1 MDELTEYSELEIRK
15 MKGLFL
21 FLFKH
26 IENLTHENC
35 VVNVNAFL
43 YAAYN
48 IEKDYNYNAMQIA
61 HIDKLKNHT
70 PFRQL
75 SFVDAIIPSY
85 INVDFIEILENA
97 PR

>member
-1 MDELTEYSELEIRK
+1 MLLFYFNFKLVFLMIKLKEYSKKEVRE

-48 IEKDYNYNAMQIA
+48 IEKDYNDNARA
-61 HIDKLKNHT
+61 YCTH
-70 PFRQL
+70 
-75 SFVDAIIPSY
+75 
-85 INVDFIEILENA
+85 
-97 PR
+97 